1 MTPDLLLVAC
11 GFASV
16 NHNGWIGI
24 NALVVLFSVTIAGL
38 VYALSNL
45 LPAER
50 RERLKGVASYEVFEA
65 IISLVIIAVLTAF
78 AVAACQ
84 AGGQIFGFSDYTGLF
99 AAVENYLGNLLFV
112 NGLSI
117 LTTLYTT
124 SIQYTV
130 VANLV
135 YFLLNEGIQL
145 LTGVEQISK
154 IVAPSILSGVVQL
167 SFSTNIDVLFSEY
180 AGVFTVVYGPLLA
193 AAFGSL
199 FILIIL
205 LPIIEGG
212 ALTVIAPIAIVFRS
226 LSFMGPQLRRTSNV
240 LLALA
245 IGFYFV
251 LPLTIAL
258 DSYISGCLGIGL
270 GINAANAASC
280 AYPFATSVT
289 GYSVNAISPSLF
301 GSSSSL
307 PVNSLSVPNLAGLGG
322 LSLPTNFYFG
332 SIGSNL
338 DQFFTIFV
346 DAPVVTAGYGK
357 TVAAYFFV
365 SILLIAIDMAITV
378 GFITG
383 LAKGLDA
390 ISNVF
395 GSGGFWRD

>member
-1 MTPDLLLVAC
+1 MTPDLLLDAC

-16 NHNGWIGI
+16 NHNDWIGI

-45 LPAER
+45 LPSER

-78 AVAACQ
+78 AAAACQ

-135 YFLLNEGIQL
+135 YFLVNQGTQL
-145 LTGVEQISK
+145 LLGVQQISK

-270 GINAANAASC
+270 SINAAPC

-289 GYSVNAISPSLF
+289 GYSVSAISPSLF

-307 PVNSLSVPNLAGLGG
+307 PVSSSSVPNLAGLGG

-378 GFITG
+378 GFVTG

>member
-1 MTPDLLLVAC
+1 MTPDLLLAAC

-78 AVAACQ
+78 AAAACQ

-112 NGLSI
+112 NGLNI

-130 VANLV
+130 VANLA
-135 YFLLNEGIQL
+135 YFLVNQGTQL
-145 LTGVEQISK
+145 LTGVQQISK

-193 AAFGSL
+193 AAFGGL

-205 LPIIEGG
+205 LPIIEAG

-270 GINAANAASC
+270 GINAAPC

-346 DAPVVTAGYGK
+346 NAPVVTAGYGK

-378 GFITG
+378 GFVTG